1 MRCCFSIVVAGIL
14 LAAGCNSGSDP
25 QAQRGASEGGTVGD
39 GTNQKEESSPPGET
53 TTVVI
58 PPPSGSGNGGQAVD
72 ELGNEVALAAISLT
86 APEGWSRKAPSSSFV
101 EAEFA
106 LPAAEGDE
114 TDGRLT
120 VSIAGGSIE
129 ANIDRWKGQ
138 FGNAPEA
145 ESQKELEIDGITV
158 TIVDFTGEFDDRR
171 GPFAPGE
178 KRAGYRMIAA
188 IIPVGSE
195 LHFVKAV
202 GPKNTMAAHAEE
214 IDSFV
219 KSLKKK

>member
-1 MRCCFSIVVAGIL
+1 MRCCLSIVVAGL
-14 LAAGCNSGSDP
+14 LLSTGCNSGSDP
-25 QAQRGASEGGTVGD
+25 HAQRGASEGGANGETA
-39 GTNQKEESSPPGET
+39 NQQEETSPPEET

-58 PPPSGSGNGGQAVD
+58 PPSGGEDAGPSAD
-72 ELGNEVALAAISLT
+72 ELGNEVELAAISLT
-86 APEGWSRKAPSSSFV
+86 APEGWNRKAPSSSFV

-106 LPAAEGDE
+106 LPAADGDE
-114 TDGRLT
+114 NDGRLT
-120 VSIAGGSIE
+120 VSIAGGSVE

-138 FGNAPEA
+138 FGGAPES
-145 ESQKELEIDGITV
+145 ESQEEVEVDGITA

-178 KRAGYRMIAA
+178 KRADYRMIAA
-188 IIPVGSE
+188 IIPVGNE

-214 IDSFV
+214 IDAFV
-219 KSLKKK
+219 KSIKKK